1 MGGWG
6 GDGAACDVGEGGH
19 AELGAAV
26 AAGGDLV
33 HLGELVPGAGQAD
46 LQSFGLAEPAGRF
59 GLGDAGGQVA
69 ADLGEAGPLG
79 GVRAQQR
86 AAQAGLTERILSWI
100 ASPPRRW
107 A

>member
-6 GDGAACDVGEGGH
+6 GDGTAGDVGEGGQ

-33 HLGELVPGAGQAD
+33 HLGEFVPGAGQAD

-69 ADLGEAGPLG
+69 ADLSEAGPLG
-79 GVRAQQR
+79 GVGAQQR
-86 AAQAGLTERILSWI
+86 ASQAGFSELTV
-100 ASPPRRW
+100 
-107 A
+107 